1 MTHFLLYDIIGVE
14 QMANRLFSLQRA
26 EEVRNALTVQ
36 NYREIYELY
45 QEISKEIKEQIKQSE
60 NENIKQQ
67 NLVILQ
73 NRIKRRMDE
82 LHDQI
87 YSKVRRSCIS
97 VGQALVEDTREFL
110 KKCGFRDA
118 DIRDAFLHIPSF
130 VVETIFTGQVY
141 KPGWNFSSV
150 LWRDVEK
157 TKDDIDKVVAMGVQ
171 QGKSTYD
178 IAKDL
183 ERYVNPSARKDWS
196 WSKVY
201 PGTKK
206 VVDYN
211 AQRLAR
217 TLISDAYQQN
227 FMAVNEHNPFVQDYV
242 WHSALAHGRTCDIC
256 RERNGKHFK
265 KDELPKDHPNGL
277 CTFTVYIPNNAREI
291 GRQIGRWYNAP
302 KGTYP
307 DIDKFVESMKG

>member
-1 MTHFLLYDIIGVE
+1 
-14 QMANRLFSLQRA
+14 MASRFSLQRA

-36 NYREIYELY
+36 NYREIYQMY
-45 QEISKEIKEQIKQSE
+45 QEVSKEIKKQIEQSGG
-60 NENIKQQ
+60 ENIKQQ
-67 NLVILQ
+67 NLMILQ
-73 NRIKRRMDE
+73 NRLKRRMDE

-87 YSKVRRSCIS
+87 YAGVRRNCIK
-97 VGQALVEDTREFL
+97 VGQALVEDTRTFL
-110 KKCGFRDA
+110 RRCGFREE
-118 DIRDAFLHIPSF
+118 DIRDAFVYVPSF

-141 KPGWNFSSV
+141 RPGWNFSSV

-183 ERYVNPSARKDWS
+183 EKYVNPAARKDWN

-227 FMAVNEHNPFVQDYV
+227 FKAVNEKNPFVKDYI
-242 WHSALAHGRTCDIC
+242 WHSALAHGRTCEIC

-265 KDELPKDHPNGL
+265 KDKLPKDHPNGL
-277 CTFTVYIPNNAREI
+277 CTFTANIPQDMKEI
-291 GRQIGRWYNAP
+291 GKEIANWYKVP

-307 DIDKFVESMKG
+307 ALDRYAETFRR

>member
-1 MTHFLLYDIIGVE
+1 
-14 QMANRLFSLQRA
+14 MANRLFSLQRA

-36 NYREIYELY
+36 NYREIYKMY
-45 QEISKEIKEQIKQSE
+45 QEITKEVEKQIEQSGG
-60 NENIKQQ
+60 ENIKQQ

-87 YSKVRRSCIS
+87 YSGVRRNCIK

-110 KKCGFRDA
+110 LKCGFKES
-118 DIRDAFLHIPSF
+118 DIRDAFVYIPSF

-157 TKDDIDKVVAMGVQ
+157 TKDDIDKVIAMGVQ

-183 ERYVNPSARKDWS
+183 EKYVDPTARKDWN

-227 FMAVNEHNPFVQDYV
+227 FKAVNEKNPFVTDYI
-242 WHSALAHGRTCDIC
+242 WHSALAHGRTCEIC
-256 RERNGKHFK
+256 RKRNGKHFK
-265 KDELPKDHPNGL
+265 KDKLPKDHPNGL
-277 CTFTVYIPNNAREI
+277 CTFTANIPKNMK
-291 GRQIGRWYNAP
+291 QIGKEIAAWYKAP

-307 DIDKFVESMKG
+307 DIDAFAETFRR